1 MLYLF
6 NNKNHIMK
14 FLVLLSFFTFLNTC
28 NHQNKSSF
36 IEDKKDSLSIEGTF
50 HVKTLNGN
58 HLEKNNLII
67 TFNQKEQILSGFSG
81 CNRFSGGY
89 ILKANAIKIGPLAST
104 RMFCQDMQHIESEM
118 QEALS
123 KASEIIIED
132 DLLKL
137 LNGNKIILTAFKEQE
152 NPSSLSF
159 NYSATSRGRFLDIH
173 VNDSLVSV
181 SKDRKV
187 NPVSK
192 AITSENWKQL
202 NLLLDPINLDSIS
215 TLKAPTE
222 ARFYD
227 GASIGKLEV
236 TKNGTVYESS
246 SFDHGKPPMEIEA
259 LVKEILSLSE
269 NIE

>member
-1 MLYLF
+1 MR
-6 NNKNHIMK
+6 

-28 NHQNKSSF
+28 NHQNKSAI
-36 IEDKKDSLSIEGTF
+36 IEDKKEALYIDGTY

-58 HLEKNNLII
+58 HLEKNNLTI
-67 TFNQKEQILSGFSG
+67 TFNQKDQIISGFSG
-81 CNRFSGGY
+81 CNRFRGGY
-89 ILKANAIKIGPLAST
+89 VLKANSIKIGPLAST
-104 RMFCQDMQHIESEM
+104 RMFCQEMQQVESEM

-123 KASEIIIED
+123 KASEIIIEN

-137 LNGNKIILTAFKEQE
+137 LNGDKIILTAFKEQD
-152 NPSSLSF
+152 NQSSISF

-173 VNDSLVSV
+173 VNDSLISV
-181 SKDRKV
+181 SKDRKA

-202 NLLLDPINLDSIS
+202 NSLLETINLDSIS
-215 TLKAPTE
+215 NLKAPTE

-227 GASIGKLEV
+227 GASIGQLEV

-246 SFDHGKPPMEIEA
+246 SFDHGKPPSEIEA
-259 LVKEILSLSE
+259 LVKEILSISE
-269 NIE
+269 NVE